1 MDNVEIW
8 KDIPHYE
15 GLYQVS
21 NQGRVWS
28 VRKNR
33 LLKQSPNAYGYLKVC
48 LYNQYG
54 KSRVETVHRLVALAF
69 IDQPSGCNVVNHLDE
84 NRLNNCVENL
94 EWTTI
99 RENVNYGTSR
109 QRQAQKMKGHT
120 VSEETKQKMSEARK
134 KYWQSRKENQKCQK
148 M

>member
-33 LLKQSPNAYGYLKVC
+33 LMKQSPNAYGYLKVC

-69 IDQPSGCNVVNHLDE
+69 INQPTGCNVVNHLDE

-99 RENVNYGTSR
+99 KENVNYGTSR

-120 VSEETKQKMSEARK
+120 VSEETRQKMSEARK
-134 KYWQSRKENQKCQK
+134 KYWQSRKEN
-148 M
+148 